1 MNDPPKASN
10 ESLFAGHMKIYLII
24 NGLLIGILT
33 LFAFKLGEKLYPNSL
48 IHAQTMA
55 FVVLSISQLFFA
67 LNMRNTKKS
76 IFEIGLFTNKYLILS
91 LLLGIIIQVVIITV
105 PFFSNL
111 FKVYSLSF
119 TDWIL
124 VFLISIIPLA
134 VNELLKLHLR
144 R

>member
-1 MNDPPKASN
+1 
-10 ESLFAGHMKIYLII
+10 
-24 NGLLIGILT
+24 
-33 LFAFKLGEKLYPNSL
+33 
-48 IHAQTMA
+48 MA

>member
-1 MNDPPKASN
+1 
-10 ESLFAGHMKIYLII
+10 MKIYLII

>member
-1 MNDPPKASN
+1 
-10 ESLFAGHMKIYLII
+10 
-24 NGLLIGILT
+24 
-33 LFAFKLGEKLYPNSL
+33 
-48 IHAQTMA
+48 
-55 FVVLSISQLFFA
+55 
-67 LNMRNTKKS
+67 
-76 IFEIGLFTNKYLILS
+76 IGLFTNKYLILS